1 MINSKVTVS
10 NKLSFTLI
18 IIPLIIFISVGFL
31 IFDDFKEYVKE
42 VVSLCLTFIAFYSLS
57 LILNNLFYRTFMV
70 VLSQFIITLI
80 VYFKLSFMIYYGA
93 RLSGSALFIIFETNS
108 KETLQ
113 FLSAYFTTKNT
124 FLLVI
129 LILPLILF
137 INTLKNKSAILFL
150 FKNKYQKLV
159 FITLF
164 LTYLHQTNLRFYNE
178 DLFFKFHEGYKG
190 YKLYKKGLKN
200 QLAKQTTENIKN
212 ISHTDS
218 LQTHV
223 VIVGE
228 SLTKW
233 HMQLYDYPRE
243 TNPLLNKIKSELLIF
258 KDVISPHNH
267 TITSLK
273 KILTLSSFSNDHKND
288 NFSLLQLANAA
299 KYKTYWISN
308 QEPIGL
314 NETIPTIIS
323 QGASE
328 SYFLESGN
336 FYERIYDENLLPTF
350 HKILQKT
357 NEKKVIFLHLM
368 GTHGSY
374 DKRYPKE
381 FSYFD
386 GSSPKM
392 NFKSSL
398 AKKQINYYDNAVRY
412 NDSIIYEIIT
422 KTKDL
427 KAQSSV
433 TYFSDH
439 GQDVFDTVDYMG
451 HDEFQGTKPMYEIPL
466 IFWFSEKLKKSNIL
480 LNSTN
485 VNKKYILEDFPYT
498 FADIIGAKFRNY
510 DPTKSILNS
519 SFLEKQRIIRNNI
532 NYDLKNN

>member
-1 MINSKVTVS
+1 MTL
-10 NKLSFTLI
+10 NKIKALNKTSLLLI
-18 IIPLIIFISVGFL
+18 ISPLIIFILIGFI
-31 IFDDFKEYVKE
+31 IFDDFKEYIKE
-42 VVSLCLTFIAFYSLS
+42 VVSLSLNYIAFYS
-57 LILNNLFYRTFMV
+57 IVYFINNLFYRKITIT
-70 VLSQFIITLI
+70 LTQFILTLI
-80 VYFKLSFMIYYGA
+80 VFFKLSFMIYYGA

-124 FLLVI
+124 FLLAI

-137 INTLKNKSAILFL
+137 INTLKNKSTILFL

-159 FITLF
+159 FIILF
-164 LTYLHQTNLRFYNE
+164 LMYLYQTNLRFYNE

-190 YKLYKKGLKN
+190 YKLYKRGLKN
-200 QLAKQTTENIKN
+200 QLTKQTTENIKN
-212 ISHTDS
+212 ISYTDT

-223 VIVGE
+223 IIVGE

-233 HMQLYDYPRE
+233 HMQLYDYQRK

-273 KILTLSSFSNDHKND
+273 KILTISSFSNDHKND

-299 KYKTYWISN
+299 NYKTYWISN

-386 GSSPKM
+386 ESTPKM

-412 NDSIIYEIIT
+412 NDSVIYEIIT

-427 KAQSSV
+427 NDQSSV

-466 IFWFSEKLKKSNIL
+466 IFWFSEKLKKSNSFL
-480 LNSTN
+480 DSTN
-485 VNKKYILEDFPYT
+485 IDKKYILEDFPYT
-498 FADIIGAKFRNY
+498 FADIIGVKFENY

-519 SFLEKQRIIRNNI
+519 QFYEKERIVIKNR
-532 NYDLKNN
+532 NYDE